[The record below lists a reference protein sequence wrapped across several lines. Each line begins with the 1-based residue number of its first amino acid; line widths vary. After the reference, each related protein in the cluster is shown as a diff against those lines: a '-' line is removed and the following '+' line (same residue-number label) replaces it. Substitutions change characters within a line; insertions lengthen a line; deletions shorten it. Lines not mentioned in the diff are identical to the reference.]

1 MALRNK
7 SVSILGAGISG
18 LTSAIAMARLGAD
31 VIIFERAKKNLNTGA
46 GIQISPNG
54 FGVMSALGLK
64 EALAS
69 KGNVLEYINVQ
80 NYKKPSF
87 SARVDLIN
95 VTHGNVHPHIAIHR
109 FDLINILMKTAVKL
123 GVKILF
129 NKQATGITNAS
140 KSVKIKFSDQT
151 YHECQILVGADGIH
165 SLTRKFIGCD
175 ETPKFTGKVAW
186 RALIESKFIPL
197 NDIPSE
203 ATIRFGPN
211 RHIVTYPIREGKLIN
226 LVAVEKREEWT
237 AEGWDLPDNRANLER
252 SFQHWPTDV
261 RKLLSVAE
269 NIKLWGLFV
278 HELPNKWH
286 SDMAV
291 LIGDACHP
299 MVPFLGQGANMAIE
313 DAWVLAEELDNS
325 GNILDAFKSF
335 QARRFRRITKVA
347 SASSSNG
354 DIYHAVGVRAN
365 LINIGMKASYRLKP
379 SFIQSKYDWLYGVD
393 VSRGD

>member
-7 SVSILGAGISG
+7 SVTVLGAGISG
-18 LTSAIAMARLGAD
+18 LTAAIAMARLGSNVTVFD
-31 VIIFERAKKNLNTGA
+31 QAKKNLNTGA

-54 FGVMSALGLK
+54 FGVMNALGLE

-87 SARVDLIN
+87 SARVDLRN
-95 VTHGNVHPHIAIHR
+95 VSHGNVHPHMAIHR
-109 FDLINILMKTAVKL
+109 FDLINILIKTAVKL

-129 NKQATGITNAS
+129 HKQATDITDARE
-140 KSVKIKFSDQT
+140 SVKIKFSDKSF
-151 YHECQILVGADGIH
+151 HECQILVGADGIH
-165 SLTRKFIGCD
+165 SLTRKFIGID
-175 ETPKFTGKVAW
+175 SKPKFTGKAAW
-186 RALIESKFIPL
+186 RALIESKFVPL
-197 NDIPSE
+197 NDIPNE

-211 RHIVTYPIREGKLIN
+211 RHIVTYPLRDGRLIN
-226 LVAVEKREEWT
+226 LVAVEKREKWT
-237 AEGWDLPDNRANLER
+237 AEGWDLPDNRANLES

-278 HELPNKWH
+278 HEIPKKWH
-286 SDMAV
+286 SDAAV

-325 GNILDAFKSF
+325 QYILDAFKNF
-335 QARRFRRITKVA
+335 QARRFRRVSQVV

-365 LINIGMKASYRLKP
+365 LINIGIKASYRLKP

>member
-1 MALRNK
+1 MALKNK
-7 SVSILGAGISG
+7 CITILGAGIGG
-18 LTSAIAMARLGAD
+18 LTSAIAMARLGSD
-31 VIIFERAKKNLNTGA
+31 VTIFERAQKNQNTGA

-54 FGVMSALGLK
+54 FGVMRALGLK
-64 EALAS
+64 EALVS
-69 KGNVLEYINVQ
+69 QGNVLEYINVQ

-95 VTHGNVHPHIAIHR
+95 VTHGNVNPHIVIHR
-109 FDLINILMKTAVKL
+109 FDLINILMKTALKL
-123 GVKILF
+123 GVKIIF
-129 NKQATGITNAS
+129 NKQAMDITDAGS
-140 KSVKIKFSDQT
+140 SLRIKFTDET
-151 YHECQILVGADGIH
+151 FHGCQILVGADGIH
-165 SLTRKFIGCD
+165 SLTRKVIGCA
-175 ETPKFTGKVAW
+175 EEPKFTGKVAW

-197 NDIPSE
+197 NDIPNE

-211 RHIVTYPIREGKLIN
+211 RHIVTYPIRGGKLIN

-237 AEGWDLPDNRANLER
+237 AEGWDQPDNRANLEK

-278 HELPNKWH
+278 HELPKKWH
-286 SDMAV
+286 SNMAV

-325 GNILDAFKSF
+325 NNVLDAFKIF
-335 QARRFRRITKVA
+335 QTRRFKRIAKVA